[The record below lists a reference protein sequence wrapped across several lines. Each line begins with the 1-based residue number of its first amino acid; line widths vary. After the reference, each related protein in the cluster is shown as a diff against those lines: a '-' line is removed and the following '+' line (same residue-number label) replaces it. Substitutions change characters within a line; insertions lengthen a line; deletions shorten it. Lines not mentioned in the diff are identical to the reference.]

1 MTVYLAWTSNP
12 LPDTEAVALAGPWRE
27 VRPAGPGLLLVE
39 SDDTLSRVYH
49 ELKWSLVDDAALVVT
64 PVLAR
69 PKLKGLAAGTT
80 TWLRD
85 RVPVASDDVVQ

>member
-1 MTVYLAWTSNP
+1 MGVYLAWAGVDF
-12 LPDTEAVALAGPWRE
+12 PDDLVGPWRE
-27 VRPAGPGLLLVE
+27 TFAAGPDLLLVD

-49 ELKWSLVDDAALVVT
+49 ELKWSLPEQTALVVT

-69 PKLKGLAAGTT
+69 PKLMGLAPGTT

-85 RVPVASDDVVQ
+85 RVPRGDA